1 MRNSLIAIIAAAA
14 VAGMITFITEPTM
27 GAKSGIPQ
35 SGASGISQPAAKGDR
50 LELRP
55 GEACS
60 LLKESAEYRSD
71 CVRSR
76 AKSPRL
82 PSEVRIGSV
91 DRWPIELSS
100 LFVAA

>member
-1 MRNSLIAIIAAAA
+1 MRNSFIAIIAAAA
-14 VAGMITFITEPTM
+14 VAGIITFMTKPTV
-27 GAKSGIPQ
+27 GAKSGMPQ
-35 SGASGISQPAAKGDR
+35 SGVSGISQPAVKGDR

-55 GEACS
+55 SEACS
-60 LLKESAEYRSD
+60 LPKESAEYRSD

-76 AKSPRL
+76 AKSRPL
-82 PSEVRIGSV
+82 PSEIRIASV